1 MNILSDPGAWILF
14 VGVLF
19 LAEYIIILRRVY
31 THCVILSHAT
41 SHMHREIFV
50 A

>member
-31 THCVILSHAT
+31 IYTLCDFVACNKSHA
-41 SHMHREIFV
+41 
-50 A
+50 